1 MTKRGPEIEPIRPAQ
16 GKAATLSGRNFFR
29 DLPTLDGFHHMA
41 DPLAYEPLPGDW
53 IIGVA
58 DVVASTEAIL
68 RGRYKAVNTAGAAVV
83 SAVSN
88 ALGTLDFPYVFTGDG
103 MCYAVEPRQAAAA
116 RGALAASIAWVGAE
130 LDLVLRG
137 GEISVAA
144 IRSTGRDVR
153 VARFAPS
160 PDAVYA
166 MFSGGGLVWV
176 EDELKAGRLPV
187 VAPDARTRPD
197 LSGLSCRFSPIV
209 ARHGLILSM
218 IVSPRGDGHGP
229 AFQGLVADLVA
240 TVDASPE
247 ASLPVPQE
255 GLSMPWRLQ
264 GIEQEARLTRK
275 AGQTLLASR
284 LATIGRAAVATAV
297 MKAGRNIGTFSPSR
311 YQRQLAANSDHR
323 KFEDRLMMTID
334 CSPVLADA
342 IESRLAAAKVAGVA
356 DFGTHRQVT
365 ALITCVVPSPT
376 RPDHVHFI
384 DGASGGYALA
394 ATALKRSRGDGMA
407 AISALESNAIP

>member
-1 MTKRGPEIEPIRPAQ
+1 MTLPR
-16 GKAATLSGRNFFR
+16 RNFFK

-41 DPLAYEPLPGDW
+41 DPLAYEPLPDNW
-53 IIGVA
+53 MIGVA
-58 DVVASTEAIL
+58 DVVSSTEAIQ
-68 RGRYKAVNTAGAAVV
+68 RGRYKAVNTAGAAVI

-137 GEISVAA
+137 GEISAGA

-160 PDAVYA
+160 PDVVYA

-176 EDELKAGRLPV
+176 EEELKSGRLPAV
-187 VAPDARTRPD
+187 LPDPTRRPD
-197 LSGLSCRFSPIV
+197 LSGLSCRFSPIE
-209 ARHGLILSM
+209 AKHGLILSL
-218 IVSPRGDGHGP
+218 IVSPRDDGHGP
-229 AFQGLVADLVA
+229 DFQQLVNDLLA
-240 TVDASPE
+240 MIDASLE

-264 GIEQEARLTRK
+264 GIEQEAKLTRK
-275 AGQTLLASR
+275 SGQTLLRSR
-284 LATIGRAAVATAV
+284 LATIGRAVVATAV
-297 MKAGRNIGTFSPSR
+297 MKAGQNIGTFSPTR
-311 YQRQLAANSDHR
+311 YQRQLSANSDHR

-334 CSPVLADA
+334 CSAALADA
-342 IESRLAAAKVAGVA
+342 IEARLVGAKAAGVA
-356 DFGTHRQVT
+356 DFGTHRQDT

-376 RPDHVHFI
+376 QPDHVHFI

-394 ATALKRSRGDGMA
+394 ATALKRSRGDDA
-407 AISALESNAIP
+407 AVISPLESNAIP